1 MVQMALQQM
10 EEKTVLIGKDL
21 ANKKPGQE
29 SLAPDFFYRMDS
41 GRSFALERAVRTDA
55 AMT

>member
-1 MVQMALQQM
+1 MALQQI
-10 EEKTVLIGKDL
+10 EE
-21 ANKKPGQE
+21 KPGQE
-29 SLAPDFFYRMDS
+29 SLAPVFFYRMDS